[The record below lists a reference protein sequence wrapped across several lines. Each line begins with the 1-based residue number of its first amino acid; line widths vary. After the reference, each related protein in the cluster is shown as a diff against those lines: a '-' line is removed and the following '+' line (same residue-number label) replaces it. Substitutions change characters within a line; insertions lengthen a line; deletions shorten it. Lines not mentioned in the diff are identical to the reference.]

1 MKELK
6 LMFGKFGLNQKLI
19 KSKQMIK
26 SLLFFLRDL
35 HGDPWGKQGDLCH
48 IREIPGYA
56 GRHDINI

>member
-1 MKELK
+1 
-6 LMFGKFGLNQKLI
+6 MFGRFGLNQKLI

-48 IREIPGYA
+48 IREIPG
-56 GRHDINI
+56 